1 MSGFASGPGFEV
13 FALSEL
19 TVTLEQR
26 LSLSAGAA
34 GVFLGHCFLRG
45 ITWSGVRLGA
55 VPALQPG
62 SLMLALS
69 PLSHSCSVSLRWP
82 NLQFQCRDLTPKG
95 DVFLRKYQVS
105 HAKPTAP

>member
-1 MSGFASGPGFEV
+1 MSGFASGLGFEV

-45 ITWSGVRLGA
+45 ITRSGVRLGA

-69 PLSHSCSVSLRWP
+69 PLSH
-82 NLQFQCRDLTPKG
+82 
-95 DVFLRKYQVS
+95 
-105 HAKPTAP
+105 